1 MDMIS
6 RKHAFRYGTLLAVFL
21 IGICS
26 CRVIQ
31 ETNDPPYYKKKATWQ
46 ETIRCSRQ
54 AMLDYYGKPGQ
65 KRSDPVQ
72 ISHWYL
78 AGPFPAE
85 NLAEVFVPEKT
96 LDLQAHDA
104 EGRLLWHQ
112 RPDFVDDI
120 LHELPG
126 ETFTTTYLWRKIT
139 VPVAVTITGS
149 FSGKD
154 GTDVWLNGEKIV
166 HSVIPRG
173 LEPDKDR
180 AQLHL
185 RAGDNHLLMKIYARI
200 GNPGFYFKIFPE
212 PLSLATYLW
221 PLIERDFP
229 DSLSRQQMD
238 WEKNDGIWSTLTF
251 TDDFSGLADQYFKS
265 FKRPSFVLKAAQIAD
280 TITSIEALS
289 DLRQLYYRDHLFHE
303 TWESCKDFNF
313 ESLAMAIRDL
323 QQSFPA
329 EYLSGGRYISELS
342 RLEQEF
348 KPIQAAFLAQQEA
361 NINENSFIQF
371 ARNLFLLQRKAL
383 ISNPLVSNQPI
394 LFIVRQQYWGNHGPT
409 NTMFQNG
416 EDFPGGVGGLKAW
429 RSDGSALKMIA
440 FDREGKTKLLKTLI
454 EIPFG
459 MIRDPDI
466 SFDGKRILFSMRN
479 DKVDD
484 YHIYEMNSDGS
495 DLKQLTWGTELA
507 DVDPIY
513 LPDGHIVFSST
524 RDLKYCH
531 CNVHI
536 QPNLFKM
543 EEDGANIVQIGGG
556 HLWEGHP
563 SLMPDGRI
571 LYGRWE
577 YVDRQ
582 FGPSF
587 GLWTMY
593 PDGTSQSLYY
603 GNNAWTPSAIL
614 DGRIIP
620 GTSLVSCIFSGIHN
634 LPWGAMAIV
643 DRRRGL
649 DGSDPVLQIW
659 PAESRKL
666 LQDIDNVDWTPY
678 KIDRFHYPVPKYE
691 DPYPLADPVS
701 GHGAG
706 KYFLVSRSVG
716 KVTHHYEST
725 TKTNASYA
733 LMGLFLIDVFGNELL
748 LHAEEPGCYDPM
760 PVGEKYKPVAI
771 PARVN
776 YALDKGYLY
785 LENIYQGTGME
796 LVQKGT
802 IKFLRIVEAPPKR
815 HWSENG
821 WGIDAAQ
828 PPAMNWNVTISKSV
842 IGDVPVEEDGSAYFE
857 IPANKFVYFQA
868 LDKDK
873 MMVQSMRSGT
883 MVQPG
888 ELAGCTGCHDNR
900 LQTALNQRI
909 SAMLRPASVPQAW
922 YGQARD
928 FNYLTEVQPVFD
940 RHCTRCHDYGKPA
953 GQVLNLAGD
962 PGLVFNTSYI
972 DIHRKSALR
981 WFQDSTGTKLLIKV
995 IHDGPPAVLPPF
1007 AWGSHRSRM
1016 VDVLKN
1022 GHKDVHLSKEDME
1035 RIITWIDLNAPY
1047 YGRYSAVYSENRFA
1061 RSPLTNTQL
1070 KQLTK
1075 MLDSSNTTKL
1085 GNSGFYN
1092 LDEKEGSQFSFERPE
1107 MSQILTRINDKNSW
1121 SYQQALLIIEAG
1133 KEQLGD
1139 QPRED
1144 MPGCPVDPIYKK
1156 DVIRNERYLRF
1167 IAEEKAARQAILA
1180 GKKYYPFRPYKQT
1193 TGLSSKKDQ
1202 E

>member
-1 MDMIS
+1 MIS
-6 RKHAFRYGTLLAVFL
+6 RKHVFRYGTLLAVIL
-21 IGICS
+21 IGIYS
-26 CRVIQ
+26 CRVIP

-46 ETIRCSRQ
+46 ETMRCSRQ
-54 AMLDYYGKPGQ
+54 AMLDYFGKPGQ

-72 ISHWYL
+72 ISPWYL

-85 NLAEVFVPEKT
+85 NLAEVFIPEKN
-96 LDLQAHDA
+96 LDLLTRDA

-112 RPDFVDDI
+112 RPDFIDNK

-126 ETFTTTYLWRKIT
+126 ETSTTTYLWRKIT
-139 VPVAVTITGS
+139 VPAAITIMGS

-154 GTDVWLNGEKIV
+154 GTDIWLNGEKIV
-166 HSVIPRG
+166 HSDIPRG

-185 RAGDNHLLMKIYARI
+185 KAGANHLLMKIFAQV
-200 GNPGFYFKIFPE
+200 GKPGFYFKILPE
-212 PLSLATYLW
+212 PLSLATFLW

-229 DSLSRQQMD
+229 DSLSRKQMD
-238 WEKNDGIWSTLTF
+238 WEKNDGIWNTLTF
-251 TDDFSGLADQYFKS
+251 TDEITGLADNYLES
-265 FKRPSFVLKAAQIAD
+265 FKRPAFALLAAQIAKALP
-280 TITSIEALS
+280 SIETLS
-289 DLRQLYYRDHLFHE
+289 DLRQLYYRDHLVHE

-313 ESLAMAIRDL
+313 ESLRMAIHDL
-323 QQSFPA
+323 QQSYPS
-329 EYLSGGRYISELS
+329 EYPSGEQYISELS

-348 KPIQAAFLAQQEA
+348 KPIHAAMIAQQEA
-361 NINENSFIQF
+361 NLNENSFIQF
-371 ARNLFLLQRKAL
+371 VRNLLSFQRKAL

-429 RSDGSALKMIA
+429 RSDGSALNMIA

-454 EIPFG
+454 KIPFG

-466 SFDGKRILFSMRN
+466 SFDGKRVLFSMRN
-479 DKVDD
+479 DKADD
-484 YHIYEMNSDGS
+484 YHIYEMNIDGS

-513 LPDGHIVFSST
+513 LPDGHIAFSST

-531 CNVHI
+531 CNIHI

-571 LYGRWE
+571 LYSRWE

-582 FGPSF
+582 FGPSY

-593 PDGTSQSLYY
+593 PDGTNQSLYY

-614 DGRIIP
+614 DGRVIP
-620 GTSLVSCIFSGIHN
+620 GTSLVTCIFSGIHN
-634 LPWGAMAIV
+634 LPWGAMTIV

-649 DGSDPVLQIW
+649 DGSDPVLKIW

-666 LQDIDNVDWTPY
+666 LQNIDNVAWTPY
-678 KIDRFHYPVPKYE
+678 KIDLFHYPVPKYE

-701 GHGAG
+701 GRCAG

-716 KVTHHYEST
+716 KVTHHFEST
-725 TKTNASYA
+725 SKTNASYA
-733 LMGLFLIDVFGNELL
+733 LMGIFLIDVFGNELL
-748 LHAEEPGCYDPM
+748 LHVEEPGCYDPM
-760 PVGEKYKPVAI
+760 PVGERYKPVAI
-771 PARVN
+771 PSRVN
-776 YALDKGYLY
+776 YAKDKGYFY

-796 LVQKGT
+796 LVPKGT
-802 IKFLRIVEAPPKR
+802 IKYLRIVEAPPKR
-815 HWSENG
+815 QWSENG
-821 WGIDAAQ
+821 RGIDAAQ
-828 PPAMNWNVTISKSV
+828 PPAMNWNVTISKAI

-857 IPANKFVYFQA
+857 IPANKFVFFQA

-888 ELAGCTGCHDNR
+888 EMAGCIGCHDNR
-900 LQTALNQRI
+900 LHASPNRRF
-909 SAMLRPASVPQAW
+909 SAMQRPASVPQAW
-922 YGQARD
+922 YGPARD

-940 RHCTRCHDYGKPA
+940 RHCTGCHDYNKPA
-953 GQVLNLAGD
+953 GLVLNLAGD

-981 WFQDSTGTKLLIKV
+981 WFPDSTGAKLLIKV

-1016 VDVLKN
+1016 VDVLKK

-1047 YGRYSAVYSENRFA
+1047 YGRYDAVYSENPFA
-1061 RSPLTNTQL
+1061 RSPLTKAQL
-1070 KQLTK
+1070 KQLTEI
-1075 MLDSSNTTKL
+1075 LDSSNTT
-1085 GNSGFYN
+1085 N
-1092 LDEKEGSQFSFERPE
+1092 LPKVNYSDLEKKEGSQFSFVRPE
-1107 MSQILTRINDKNSW
+1107 MSRILTRINDKSSW
-1121 SYQQALLIIEAG
+1121 SYQQALLIITAG
-1133 KEQLGD
+1133 KEQLLN

-1144 MPGCPVDPIYKK
+1144 IPGCPAEPIYKK
-1156 DVIRNERYLRF
+1156 DVIRNERYLRL
-1167 IAEEKAARQAILA
+1167 IAAEKAARQAILA
-1180 GKKYYPFRPYKQT
+1180 GKKCYPFRPDKQT
-1193 TGLSSKKDQ
+1193 TDQSLKKDQ